1 VYLCP
6 DGNGGGM
13 SSMVTTFERDDI
25 EV

>member
-13 SSMVTTFERDDI
+13 GSMVTTFERDDI